1 MSATQVEKTREN
13 RPIIRTGGF
22 SLLKS
27 TYHGRGRQ
35 KELSYNNSMPEE
47 LRNISEN
54 LQANLITYLDGQPQ
68 ELIDGVCEIVVKE
81 LLYNKSMPKLIVE
94 GREVKRGDWIVVEGD
109 NWEEDGCVVDID
121 EDEINMFDGK
131 EGWSVKRD
139 EIRRVYFK

>member
-27 TYHGRGRQ
+27 TYHGPCRQ
-35 KELSYNNSMPEE
+35 KEMPYNDSMPEE

-54 LQANLITYLDGQPQ
+54 LQANLIAYLDGQPQ
-68 ELIDGVCEIVVKE
+68 ELIDGVCQIVVKE

-109 NWEEDGCVVDID
+109 NWEEVGCVTDID
-121 EDEINMFDGK
+121 DKEINMFDGK
-131 EGWSVKRD
+131 EGWFVKRD